1 MSAERHFGD
10 GRVVAVRMRRGV
22 PRADGRRAG
31 ERDRQVHFAA
41 LPAGEQ
47 TSPVVLTLCGDL
59 LDLESADLL
68 DGVAGMPCV
77 RCFACFPHATAAAAS
92 PSRDRRRSA

>member
-1 MSAERHFGD
+1 MPGDRNCGER
-10 GRVVAVRMRRGV
+10 RVVAVRMRRGV

-47 TSPVVLTLCGDL
+47 APPVVPTLCGDL
-59 LDLESADLL
+59 LDLDSAELL
-68 DGVAGMPCV
+68 EGVAGMPCV
-77 RCFACFPHATAAAAS
+77 RCFTGFPHATAAATG
-92 PSRDRRRSA
+92 DRRRSA